1 VLQTVLE
8 WLPMS
13 FDRSVLVGHSTSD
26 DAGVYLMDES
36 TALVQ
41 TLDFFTPMTDDPY
54 LFGQIAA
61 ANSLSDVYA
70 MGGKPLTAL
79 NIVCYATCVDIK
91 DMGEIL
97 RGAADKAA
105 EAGVVILGGHSV
117 ENADIKF
124 GMSVTGVVHPERIV
138 RNAGLKP
145 GHKLILTK
153 PVGSGIVLTAHKAGF
168 VDDAYV
174 LPMLTSM
181 AELNRV
187 AAEILLKY
195 DVSGGTDITGF
206 GLLGHTAEM
215 AQGSRLRVSLDAG
228 TIPLFRGALEYAA
241 MGMVPAGSYRNREH
255 FRDCVSVSSD
265 CPVELQDALW
275 DPQTSGG
282 LLFAVAQHEAQ
293 KALDELVAAG
303 LQAAIIGTCH
313 EPHQSGLV
321 VVTQSK
327 I

>member
-1 VLQTVLE
+1 
-8 WLPMS
+8 
-13 FDRSVLVGHSTSD
+13 
-26 DAGVYLMDES
+26 MDES

-79 NIVCYATCVDIK
+79 NIVCYATCIDIK

-97 RGAADKAA
+97 RGAADKAT

-117 ENADIKF
+117 ENDDIKF

-145 GHKLILTK
+145 GHILILTK

-174 LPMLTSM
+174 LPMLTVM
-181 AELNRV
+181 AELNKV

-195 DVSGGTDITGF
+195 EVSGGTDITGF
-206 GLLGHTAEM
+206 GLLGHVAEM
-215 AQGSRLRVSLDAG
+215 AKGSRIRVSVDASS
-228 TIPLFRGALEYAA
+228 IPLFRGTLEYAL

-255 FRDCVSVSSD
+255 FRDCVTVAPD

-282 LLFAVAQHEAQ
+282 LLFAVTEHDAQS
-293 KALDELVAAG
+293 ALDELLAAG
-303 LQAAIIGTCH
+303 LQAAIVGTCH
-313 EPHQSGLV
+313 EPHDSGLV
-321 VVTQSK
+321 VVTQNK